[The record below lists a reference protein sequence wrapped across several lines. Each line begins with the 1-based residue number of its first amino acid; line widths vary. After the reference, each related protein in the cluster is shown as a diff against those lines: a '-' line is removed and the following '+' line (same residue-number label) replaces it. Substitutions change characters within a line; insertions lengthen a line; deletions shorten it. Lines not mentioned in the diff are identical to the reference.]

1 MFPSSPV
8 GKRRVAGDGNPSFS
22 AAVERG
28 IFCSIDLQYRLYY
41 QYSHIM
47 FRYANSTQEVD
58 RAIDN
63 LVKSGKLFGMP
74 TRRDSMPLVGAPRP
88 YSDYGKQS
96 MKVRARTPLTP

>member
-1 MFPSSPV
+1 MLSSMFPSSPL
-8 GKRRVAGDGNPSFS
+8 GWRRFAGEENPSFS

-28 IFCSIDLQYRLYY
+28 ILQYRLYY

-47 FRYANSTQEVD
+47 FTYANSTPEVD

-96 MKVRARTPLTP
+96 VKFRAKTSLTP